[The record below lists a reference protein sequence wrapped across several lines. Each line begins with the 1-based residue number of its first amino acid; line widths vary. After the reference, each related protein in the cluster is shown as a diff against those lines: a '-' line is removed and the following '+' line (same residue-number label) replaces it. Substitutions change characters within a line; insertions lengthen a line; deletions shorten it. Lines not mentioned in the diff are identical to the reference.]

1 MERFLERISFSE
13 YRDRFVLKGGM
24 LVAAGCPFHKRITP
38 PPVWAAWT
46 WFCTTKEP
54 VLLSAIKAPCLHPS
68 TKRKTT
74 LNYWKRLKVL
84 DKGIIKQLK
93 IQGPTY
99 DKTPP
104 LETMGGVFVC
114 KVRHSLTIGQLRA
127 LLDILSRGWRS
138 PVKMAPVGIS
148 PVAASQKA
156 QAGPSVKGA
165 IAPPLAAVYP
175 WRTVLAVLS
184 TRGVAGDKV
193 EPAN

>member
-1 MERFLERISFSE
+1 MIRTARQMKDLIRNLSKEKSADAHILMRNYMMERFLERISFSE

-104 LETMGGVFVC
+104 LETMSRAPETPCILMVF
-114 KVRHSLTIGQLRA
+114 
-127 LLDILSRGWRS
+127 LDFSGFFQTF
-138 PVKMAPVGIS
+138 PGIS
-148 PVAASQKA
+148 PRMHDIS
-156 QAGPSVKGA
+156 
-165 IAPPLAAVYP
+165 PLL
-175 WRTVLAVLS
+175 W
-184 TRGVAGDKV
+184 
-193 EPAN
+193 